1 MALTHIDN
9 LPNELLCK
17 IWSRLTPDDQV
28 MLKATKN
35 MYNKELKRLGID
47 FSNFIRCF
55 TKIAAATDA
64 PAKTTD
70 APAETTDAPAKT
82 TDAPAK
88 TTDAPAETKITFYN
102 DKYTADTHTPFMY
115 ITFNNGYITFD
126 VILPDSLD
134 TFKNTLAHK
143 LELKWFNPD
152 KEDCFS
158 LKIFHQGCEQ
168 IANDT
173 LDSKVPPE
181 TTIYKF
187 IVADEFYHVDET
199 TAELVK
205 STYKPDEL
213 VNYNGPCTGYPYV
226 IKKKRDYYLRKWCA
240 KSIDIETNI
249 TPGDAPKLHVLH
261 EIALIFYRFKN
272 GIWSS
277 KVSDEK
283 LKTALKTF
291 TDTLNGGV
299 MRSI

>member
-1 MALTHIDN
+1 MAPTDIDD

-17 IWSRLTPDDQV
+17 IWSRLTPTDQV
-28 MLKATKN
+28 MLKATKQ
-35 MYNKELKRLGID
+35 MYNEELKNLGID
-47 FSNFIRCF
+47 FSNFITYF
-55 TKIAAATDA
+55 TTIAAAA
-64 PAKTTD
+64 A
-70 APAETTDAPAKT
+70 AETT
-82 TDAPAK
+82 
-88 TTDAPAETKITFYN
+88 EITFYN
-102 DKYTADTHTPFMY
+102 DKYKAKDHTPFMY
-115 ITFNNGYITFD
+115 ITFNKEYITFD

-168 IANDT
+168 IANAN

-187 IVADEFYHVDET
+187 IVDNNKFYHVDET

-205 STYKPDEL
+205 SIYELDKPDEL
-213 VNYNGPCTGYPYV
+213 VNYKGPCTGYPYL
-226 IKKKRDYYLRKWCA
+226 IKKNDVYYLRKWCA
-240 KSIDIETNI
+240 TSINIETNA
-249 TPGDAPKLHVLH
+249 PPKLHVLH

-272 GIWSS
+272 GTWISN
-277 KVSDEK
+277 VVADEK

-291 TDTLNGGV
+291 TDNLYTQV
-299 MRSI
+299 

>member
-1 MALTHIDN
+1 MAPTDIDN

-17 IWSRLTPDDQV
+17 IWSGLNPTDQV
-28 MLKATKN
+28 MLKATKQ
-35 MYNKELKRLGID
+35 MYNEELKSLGID
-47 FSNFIRCF
+47 FSKFITCF
-55 TKIAAATDA
+55 KKIAAEVA
-64 PAKTTD
+64 PAKGT
-70 APAETTDAPAKT
+70 E
-82 TDAPAK
+82 
-88 TTDAPAETKITFYN
+88 ITFYN
-102 DKYTADTHTPFMY
+102 DKYKAKDHTPFMY
-115 ITFNNGYITFD
+115 ITFNDGYITFD

-168 IANDT
+168 IANFGG
-173 LDSKVPPE
+173 LGIKPSPE
-181 TTIYKF
+181 NTIYKF

-283 LKTALKTF
+283 FNTEALKTF
-291 TDTLNGGV
+291 TET
-299 MRSI
+299 

>member
-1 MALTHIDN
+1 MAPTHIDN

-47 FSNFIRCF
+47 FSNFITCF
-55 TKIAAATDA
+55 TTIATAA
-64 PAKTTD
+64 
-70 APAETTDAPAKT
+70 AETTDAPAET

-102 DKYTADTHTPFMY
+102 DKYKADTPFMY
-115 ITFNNGYITFD
+115 ITFNKEYITFD

-168 IANDT
+168 IANFGG
-173 LDSKVPPE
+173 LGIKPSPE
-181 TTIYKF
+181 NTIYKF

-283 LKTALKTF
+283 FNTEALKTF
-291 TDTLNGGV
+291 TENLNGGV

>member
-1 MALTHIDN
+1 MARTDIDN
-9 LPNELLCK
+9 LPNELLGK
-17 IWSRLTPDDQV
+17 IWSGLNPTDQV
-28 MLKATKN
+28 MLKATKK
-35 MYNKELKRLGID
+35 MYNDELKSLGID
-47 FSNFIRCF
+47 FSKFITCF
-55 TKIAAATDA
+55 TTIAAEVA
-64 PAKTTD
+64 PAKGT
-70 APAETTDAPAKT
+70 E
-82 TDAPAK
+82 
-88 TTDAPAETKITFYN
+88 ITFYN
-102 DKYTADTHTPFMY
+102 DKYKADTPFMY
-115 ITFNNGYITFD
+115 ITFNKEYITFD

-168 IANDT
+168 IANFGG
-173 LDSKVPPE
+173 LGIKPSPE
-181 TTIYKF
+181 NTIYKF

-283 LKTALKTF
+283 FNTEALKTF
-291 TDTLNGGV
+291 TENLNGGV